1 MFRTLGQKVLVGVT
15 LLVLL
20 PSTFAFA
27 GFSSKASNSS
37 TIQNIN
43 SGTWKLCAAATSGVA
58 CNGTNYGPI
67 TPATVCSAAVAPTVA
82 ANGTGATVQLSSTA
96 GLIAGMTV
104 TGTGIASPGVN
115 WIASIS
121 SPNVTLGISGSTFTS
136 GNTLTFSTCT
146 GQSQFLF
153 LNNNGT
159 SVIKTVNLIDTATIT
174 GSKTMDIQSCNTGGV
189 GTTSLSW
196 DTVNNLCVG
205 QINILA
211 TVTSTTSPVT
221 TTSYNLPIAS
231 LGSVQL
237 RALSSQ
243 AGRTLTVSS
252 SVSQSNL
259 TNYSTNG

>member
-1 MFRTLGQKVLVGVT
+1 MFRTLGWKALAGVT

-43 SGTWKLCAAATSGVA
+43 SGTWKLCTAATSGVA
-58 CNGTNYGPI
+58 CTGTSYGPI
-67 TPATVCSAAVAPTVA
+67 TPAIVCPAAVAPTVA
-82 ANGTGATVQLSSTA
+82 ANGTGATVQLSSTV

-121 SPNVTLGISGSTFTS
+121 SPNVTLGISGSTFTN
-136 GNTLTFSTCT
+136 GNTITFSTCN

-153 LNNNGT
+153 LNNNGN
-159 SVIKTVNLIDTATIT
+159 SVIKTVNLIDTSTTT
-174 GSKTMDIQSCNTGGV
+174 GTKTMDIQSCNTGGV
-189 GTTSLSW
+189 GTTSLNW

-211 TVTSTTSPVT
+211 TVTAAASPVT
-221 TTSYNLPIAS
+221 TTSYNLPIAK